1 MKNFVNGGQRKSAK
15 KKRNSKVRCALW
27 DVNYKIY
34 KLLAGDDSF
43 AGASFSARAT
53 LDASVGIDF
62 VDIAL

>member
-1 MKNFVNGGQRKSAK
+1 LKNFVNRVERAK
-15 KKRNSKVRCALW
+15 KKRNSEVRCALW
-27 DVNYKIY
+27 DVKYKICR
-34 KLLAGDDSF
+34 LLAGDDSF